1 MPPKKKTTVAEGGE
15 AKGGAFRW
23 TLENEKKLL
32 ILTQGRYL
40 TAEDYERI
48 VGVFPGTSIK
58 GVQVRV
64 SLLRVEQR
72 KLYEEYGWTLPEG
85 GAKAKTPVTTPRK
98 TPLSKKRGAGVV
110 EGDGDGLE
118 DGGEEAA
125 TPSKKPRGK
134 KGAGKAKGKKEESVE
149 DAVEEDGSE
158 EGGGGKSVGV
168 KEEVLDEELDEMV

>member
-1 MPPKKKTTVAEGGE
+1 MPPKKKTAAAE
-15 AKGGAFRW
+15 GGAFRW

-98 TPLSKKRGAGVV
+98 TPNNKTASGKKRGAGIL
-110 EGDGDGLE
+110 EGDGGDGL
-118 DGGEEAA
+118 DEEEELA
-125 TPSKKPRGK
+125 TPSKKPRAK
-134 KGAGKAKGKKEESVE
+134 KAKTKSKKEESVE
-149 DAVEEDGSE
+149 DAVEEEDVSSGGDG
-158 EGGGGKSVGV
+158 KNVGV